1 MPTLERRSAPRYIM
15 RIPIR
20 IRVLNSEG
28 GTDVN
33 AETMNISRCGIYFST
48 DKSLEKNATVQI
60 LMKLPREV
68 TLGYSKKCLVTG
80 RIAHV
85 QPHGS
90 NTGKTG
96 VGVHFLYYE
105 IAESPAAPERSLEW
119 QARLRASA

>member
-1 MPTLERRSAPRYIM
+1 MANLERRSAPRFIM

-20 IRVLNSEG
+20 FRLADLETGEEIL
-28 GTDVN
+28 

-48 DKSLEKNATVQI
+48 DHFLEKNSTVRI

-80 RIAHV
+80 RVAHV
-85 QPHGS
+85 QPLAAS
-90 NTGKTG
+90 PGKSG

-105 IAESPAAPERSLEW
+105 LAERPAAPERSPEW

>member
-1 MPTLERRSAPRYIM
+1 MPNLERRSAPRFMM

-20 IRVLNSEG
+20 IRLPESQASVEI
-28 GTDVN
+28 N

-48 DKSLEKNATVQI
+48 ERPIQKNTTVQI

-68 TLGYSKKCLVTG
+68 TLGYSKKCLVTA
-80 RIAHV
+80 RVAHV
-85 QPHGS
+85 QPFGS
-90 NTGKTG
+90 TPGRSG

-105 IAESPAAPERSLEW
+105 IADSPAAPERSPEW

>member
-1 MPTLERRSAPRYIM
+1 MTAPERRSGPRFIM

-20 IRVLNSEG
+20 FRLSKPQKSAEIS
-28 GTDVN
+28 

-48 DKSLEKNATVQI
+48 DQVLEKNAVVQI

-68 TLGYSKKCLVTG
+68 TLGYTKKCLVTG

-85 QPHGS
+85 QAHGAPG
-90 NTGKTG
+90 GKWG

-105 IAESPAAPERSLEW
+105 LAESPAAPERSPEW
-119 QARLRASA
+119 QARMRASA

>member
-1 MPTLERRSAPRYIM
+1 MPTPERRCAPRFIM
-15 RIPIR
+15 RIPIS
-20 IRVLNSEG
+20 IRLPEAEASAEII
-28 GTDVN
+28 

-48 DKSLEKNATVQI
+48 DQILQKNTTVKI

-68 TLGYSKKCLVTG
+68 TLGYSKKCLVTA
-80 RIAHV
+80 RVAHV

-90 NTGKTG
+90 TPGRSG

>member
-1 MPTLERRSAPRYIM
+1 MPTLERRSAPRFIM
-15 RIPIR
+15 RIPIQ
-20 IRVLNSEG
+20 IHVLNSEG
-28 GTDVN
+28 GAEVT

-48 DKSLEKNATVQI
+48 DQTLEKNATVQI

-90 NTGKTG
+90 KPGKSG

-105 IAESPAAPERSLEW
+105 ITETPASPERSPEW